1 MTIPDI
7 SEMFSTI
14 NLNDFTI
21 DVPFDIPNTVP
32 HTLIENI
39 NRVEISEEIIAKGS
53 DVVCRRCGRP
63 LKDYNSRLLG
73 MGPTCYKLYI
83 KERTKQTNLL
93 CRKNLGNNGNN
104 NE

>member
-1 MTIPDI
+1 MTISDLPEMYSNMDLYDFNIYVSFNIPD
-7 SEMFSTI
+7 M
-14 NLNDFTI
+14 
-21 DVPFDIPNTVP
+21 VP
-32 HTLIENI
+32 HTLIEYTH
-39 NRVEISEEIIAKGS
+39 RVEISEEIIAKGS

-93 CRKNLGNNGNN
+93 CRKNLGNNIN
-104 NE
+104 NEQ